1 MLLTGKGRI
10 NVHGGCREGQRR
22 TSGALRVPCNNL
34 VEQIRITLDDRD
46 RLTGY
51 RFIKQTC
58 RQDVGARSLLTEFFL
73 GLSVEELLAIDSERL
88 FAVCRPEDD
97 VSRFLHLKHLFA
109 IQAVLEV
116 YTGHSSGAGNS
127 PCTIAEIGDDRGQVV
142 IDADIDV
149 GLVTDK
155 IKACAGCGSDLPS
168 FEV

>member
-1 MLLTGKGRI
+1 M
-10 NVHGGCREGQRR
+10 
-22 TSGALRVPCNNL
+22 PCSNL

-58 RQDVGARSLLTEFFL
+58 GQGVGARSLLTEFLL
-73 GLSVEELLAIDSERL
+73 GLSIDELLAIDGDRL
-88 FAVCRPEDD
+88 LAVCRPEDD

-116 YTGHSSGAGNS
+116 YTGRSNGASNAA
-127 PCTIAEIGDDRGQVV
+127 CAIAEIGDDRGQVV

-155 IKACAGCGSDLPS
+155 IKACDGCTGCGTNLPA
-168 FEV
+168 FEA

>member
-1 MLLTGKGRI
+1 
-10 NVHGGCREGQRR
+10 
-22 TSGALRVPCNNL
+22 VPCNNL

-58 RQDVGARSLLTEFFL
+58 GRDVGERSLLTEFLL
-73 GLSVEELLAIDSERL
+73 GLSVDELLAIDSEHL
-88 FAVCRPEDD
+88 FAVCQPEDD

-116 YTGHSSGAGNS
+116 YTGHSSGAGNF

-149 GLVTDK
+149 VLVTDK

>member
-1 MLLTGKGRI
+1 
-10 NVHGGCREGQRR
+10 
-22 TSGALRVPCNNL
+22 VPCNNL

-58 RQDVGARSLLTEFFL
+58 GQDVGARSLLTEFLL
-73 GLSVEELLAIDSERL
+73 GLSVDELLAIDSERL
-88 FAVCRPEDD
+88 LAVCRPEGD

-116 YTGHSSGAGNS
+116 YTGRANGAGNS
-127 PCTIAEIGDDRGQVV
+127 PCAIAEIGDDQGQVV

-149 GLVTDK
+149 VLVTDK
-155 IKACAGCGSDLPS
+155 IKVPAGCSGCGSDLET
-168 FEV
+168 FEA